1 MAAAHKLA
9 LMRTVLAAAATVLG
23 FAAGSVLAQTEEA
36 APPSTEAPASAQAS
50 TPIQGQTQYV
60 IEQLVVSVN
69 AQPDGSGERVDQ
81 IKSGDRV
88 EMLEHQGDQAHVRL
102 SSGQEGWVRSSYL
115 STAPPLREQLKAR
128 TDELEKLRTEKTKLE
143 TELTSVRKAA
153 AAAAAQSASAAPSAP
168 SSPRAASGSALD
180 ARASETAPE
189 EPESVESAA
198 TDTARSNPPM
208 FASDGGVPS
217 RPSWLVAIAVSLL
230 TLVAGF
236 ALGWRVLDK
245 RIRAK
250 YGGLRI
256 Y

>member
-1 MAAAHKLA
+1 
-9 LMRTVLAAAATVLG
+9 
-23 FAAGSVLAQTEEA
+23 VLAQTEEA
-36 APPSTEAPASAQAS
+36 APPSTEAPASAQAPA
-50 TPIQGQTQYV
+50 PIQGQTQYV

-153 AAAAAQSASAAPSAP
+153 AAAAAQAAQSASAAPSAP
-168 SSPRAASGSALD
+168 SSPRAASGSAPD